1 MNLVRKDIFELDII
15 WFKER
20 QCVTIYPNLFAG
32 LDNHPSNFDSNY
44 EQGEGQH
51 IKLIHLIILLLIIS
65 EYSSYRKIN
74 CPNYN
79 NYASLL
85 VIIAVSGAV

>member
-32 LDNHPSNFDSNY
+32 LDNHPSNFDSY
-44 EQGEGQH
+44 EQGEGGH
-51 IKLIHLIILLLIIS
+51 MKLIHLIILLLIIS
-65 EYSSYRKIN
+65 EYSSYRMIY

-79 NYASLL
+79 SYASLL